1 MNRYQLTIPAS
12 DLDFAAT
19 VTSGMMFR
27 WRREGDVWVGHD
39 GAARYRVTAQGDHY
53 DVETDQPITAFR
65 SLFRL
70 DEDTAAIAQRI
81 ALAVPEL
88 SDVLCH
94 RRIRLLAP
102 ACPVEATVAFLC
114 TANNTLHRIV
124 PMVNALAH
132 PGGAFLGLE
141 EVADLPEERL
151 RARGFGYRAA
161 TIPRAARAMLEQGG
175 EEWLL
180 GLRRQPYEAARAQ
193 LIALPGVGPKL
204 ADCICLF
211 ALHHTESVPV
221 DTHVWQQLQP
231 RLAPEWQGLPF
242 TPRRGQD
249 LAARLRERCGRDA
262 AWAQQWAFFHGLS
275 QGPARGMVQT

>member
-1 MNRYQLTIPAS
+1 MNRFHLTIAAD

-27 WRREGDVWVGHD
+27 WRREGAAWIGHD
-39 GAARYRVTAQGDHY
+39 GQAVYRVRQQGDQY
-53 DVETDQPITAFR
+53 EVETNQSKETFR

-70 DEDTAAIAQRI
+70 AEDTAAIAQRI
-81 ALAVPEL
+81 ANAVPEL

-94 RRIRLLAP
+94 RHIRLLAP

-124 PMVNALAH
+124 PMVNTLTQ
-132 PGGAFLGLE
+132 PGGAFLSLE
-141 EVADLPEERL
+141 EVADLSEAFL

-175 EEWLL
+175 AEWLL
-180 GLRRQPYEAARAQ
+180 GLRNKPYEDARAQ
-193 LIALPGVGPKL
+193 IIALPGVGPKL

-231 RLAPEWQGLPF
+231 RLAPEWQGLPL
-242 TPRRGQD
+242 TPRRGQE

-262 AWAQQWAFFHGLS
+262 AWAQQWAFFHGLTR
-275 QGPARGMVQT
+275 GPARGMVQI